1 MQVNDEVIFRQWVA
15 DGDGARLGRQIKGK
29 IIAFDKY
36 GNPCVAYGEGNYKA
50 SEYIDANQIAEK
62 LDIPQS

>member
-1 MQVNDEVIFRQWVA
+1 
-15 DGDGARLGRQIKGK
+15 LGRQIKGK